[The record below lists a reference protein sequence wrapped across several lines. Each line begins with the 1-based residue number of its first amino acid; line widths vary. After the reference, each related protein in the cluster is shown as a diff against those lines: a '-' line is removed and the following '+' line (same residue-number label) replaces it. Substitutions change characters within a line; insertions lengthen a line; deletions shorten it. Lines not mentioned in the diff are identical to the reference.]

1 LLTGGID
8 GRHNHPVTP
17 EQTAAATRPAVRELG
32 GSFTEDPRTL
42 RRARQLGLTG
52 WAFYIAGRGGVLGDV
67 DPDTLTAALGF
78 VAADAVRDGWEAAR
92 RVVAPRE
99 VAAHHLAECC
109 RWGREKL
116 DDLPGATR
124 LLQLGERVVAAADA
138 GGLPLFAAWRTT
150 PVPEDGPGARLAVM
164 GRLLSEHRAGA
175 RLVAVRAAGLSP
187 LESILAGPGGQA
199 EAVAFGWQ
207 PPFPPS
213 EPLLRKRVWADALAD
228 RISGEAYRTLTPAE
242 RAEMIELLDDAVRA
256 LRAPTGEYPRV
267 R

>member
-1 LLTGGID
+1 M
-8 GRHNHPVTP
+8 TP
-17 EQTAAATRPAVRELG
+17 EQTAAAARPAVREFG

-67 DPDTLTAALGF
+67 DSDTLAAALGF
-78 VAADAVRDGWEAAR
+78 VAADAVRDGWDAAR

-99 VAAHHLAECC
+99 VAAYHLAECC

-124 LLQLGERVVAAADA
+124 LAQLGDRVVAAADA
-138 GGLPLFAAWRTT
+138 GGLPLFAAWRAA
-150 PVPEDGPGARLAVM
+150 PVPEDGPGARVAVM
-164 GRLLSEHRAGA
+164 GRLLGEHRAGA
-175 RLVAVRAAGLSP
+175 RLLAVRAAGLSP

-207 PPFPPS
+207 PPFPS
-213 EPLLRKRVWADALAD
+213 FEPLLRRRVWADALAD
-228 RISGEAYRTLTPAE
+228 RISGEAYRALTPTE
-242 RAEMIELLDDAVRA
+242 RGEMVELLDDAIRA